1 MSETQVITR
10 MIPVHQIE
18 PNNGQIEGLP
28 KNPRLIRDEKYE
40 KLRKS
45 ILEDPEMLQLR
56 EILVIKHGKKY
67 VTIGGNMRYR
77 VLKELGHAEIPCKII
92 PEGTSIEKLKAYT
105 IKDNAGFGEWDFD
118 MLANDWNL
126 EDLDTWGVD
135 IPGVDADM
143 SPDVPEEAEE
153 DNYQIPD
160 EIKTDIVEGDLFE
173 IKSQG
178 LTHRLICGDSTKAEV
193 VDKLMGGR
201 LADLLVTDPPYNVD
215 YQGGTAAKLK
225 IENDKMT
232 DAKFRAFLTDAFAQ
246 AARIMKAGA
255 AFYVYYASRESVNF
269 IESLKANGL
278 TDKQQL
284 IWVKSSLVLG
294 RQDYQWRHEP
304 ILYGWKDGAAHYFV
318 NNRSLTT
325 VIEDELD
332 IEKMTKAQMKDML
345 QEMLSDMIPS
355 TIIREDKPLRNG
367 EHPTMK
373 PLKLIGRNITNSSRF
388 FDLVVDL
395 FGGSGST
402 MAAAHQLKRNCY
414 TSELDPKYCQ
424 VILDRMYKL
433 DPECIINKIG

>member
-77 VLKELGHAEIPCKII
+77 VLKELGHTEIPCKII

-105 IKDNAGFGEWDFD
+105 IKDNAGFVEWDFD

-143 SPDVPEEAEE
+143 SPEVPEEAEE

-193 VDKLMGGR
+193 VDKLMGGK

-225 IENDKMT
+225 IENDKMS
-232 DAKFRAFLTDAFAQ
+232 DAKFKAFLTDAFAQ

-332 IEKMTKAQMKDML
+332 VEKMTKAQMKDL
-345 QEMLSDMIPS
+345 IQEMLSDMIPS

-433 DPECIINKIG
+433 DPECVIKKIG

>member
-77 VLKELGHAEIPCKII
+77 VLKELGHTEIPCKII

-255 AFYVYYASRESVNF
+255 PFYVYYASREAVNF
-269 IESLKANGL
+269 IESLRANGL

-304 ILYGWKDGAAHYFV
+304 ICYGWKDGAAHYFV

>member
-10 MIPVHQIE
+10 MIPIGKIE
-18 PNNGQIEGLP
+18 PNKGQIEGLP

-40 KLRKS
+40 KLKLS
-45 ILEDPEMLQLR
+45 IIEDPEMMHLR

-77 VLKELGHAEIPCKII
+77 VLKELGHTEIPCKII

-178 LTHRLICGDSTKAEV
+178 LTHRLICGDSTKAEH

-225 IENDKMT
+225 IQNDKMS
-232 DAKFRAFLTDAFAQ
+232 DAKFKAFLTDAFEQ

-255 AFYVYYASRESVNF
+255 AFYVYYSSREAINF
-269 IESLKANGL
+269 IESIRANGL

-284 IWVKSSLVLG
+284 IWVKSSMVLG
-294 RQDYQWRHEP
+294 RQDYQWRHEA

-345 QEMLSDMIPS
+345 QEMLSDLIPS

-402 MAAAHQLKRNCY
+402 MAAANQLKRNCY

>member
-10 MIPVHQIE
+10 MIPIHQVE

-67 VTIGGNMRYR
+67 VTIGGNMRFR
-77 VLKELGHAEIPCKII
+77 ILKELGHAEIPCKII

-105 IKDNAGFGEWDFD
+105 IKDNAGYGEWDFD

-255 AFYVYYASRESVNF
+255 AFYVYHASRESVNF

-332 IEKMTKAQMKDML
+332 VEKMTKAQMKDL
-345 QEMLSDMIPS
+345 IQEMLSDLIPS

-402 MAAAHQLKRNCY
+402 MAAANQLKRNCY

>member
-10 MIPVHQIE
+10 MIPIHQVE

-40 KLRKS
+40 KLKKS

-255 AFYVYYASRESVNF
+255 AFYVYHASREAVNF
-269 IESLKANGL
+269 IESLNANGL

-373 PLKLIGRNITNSSRF
+373 PLKLIGRNIANSSRF

-402 MAAAHQLKRNCY
+402 MAAANQLKRNCY

-433 DPECIINKIG
+433 DSECIINKIG